1 MNKQNLWFLTLF
13 SLILVLGVYYITMPT
28 DFLEKVSTKIEE
40 KQTETTP
47 VVEEVKEE
55 NSLVSMRVNKE
66 EERGETQDVLKE
78 KILDEKLTTE
88 EKNNIYEEL
97 KYLNKVQGKE
107 EELEKLIKKDY
118 KLDCFIKIDKE
129 KTDVIC
135 ISKDHD
141 KNLANSIMR
150 TIQKE
155 YQDKMNITVKFQ
167 KT

>member
-1 MNKQNLWFLTLF
+1 MEEEMNKQNLWFLTLF

-97 KYLNKVQGKE
+97 KYLNKGVNGK
-107 EELEKLIKKDY
+107 
-118 KLDCFIKIDKE
+118 
-129 KTDVIC
+129 
-135 ISKDHD
+135 
-141 KNLANSIMR
+141 
-150 TIQKE
+150 
-155 YQDKMNITVKFQ
+155 
-167 KT
+167 